1 MKKTFEQ
8 IQHCA
13 IVEYQSPLT
22 QDIPVIGVFYKQSWE
37 FMYHLHGKRCT
48 IKVTPSQTCEVIK
61 DCITIILQEYMQF
74 HADLRTATEKEED
87 SEW

>member
-1 MKKTFEQ
+1 MKRTFEQ

-22 QDIPVIGVFYKQSWE
+22 QDKPVVGVFYKQGWE
-37 FMYHLHGKRCT
+37 FLFHLHGERRT

-61 DCITIILQEYMQF
+61 DCITVILQEYMQF
-74 HADLRTATEKEED
+74 YADLRIAKEKEEN

>member
-22 QDIPVIGVFYKQSWE
+22 QDIPVVGVFYKQSWE
-37 FMYHLHGKRCT
+37 FFFHLHGERHT

-61 DCITIILQEYMQF
+61 DCITVILQEYMQF
-74 HADLRTATEKEED
+74 HADLRTAKEKEEN